1 LHFNAKLHVLSLVL
15 DVHEPIVLEEP
26 EVFGSIV
33 VIFDEIRSAFDFYPV
48 LLNVLLFKKELDL
61 LFIERIND
69 CFNVVEEGQL
79 VLETRSML
87 LIKRHC
93 RDMLELEW
101 HLNCSDAGCGIFI
114 RIELLADEV
123 FRNHASFY
131 LVSHCLCVL
140 DDEILNVVM
149 GHAFAE

>member
-1 LHFNAKLHVLSLVL
+1 MSLVL

-33 VIFDEIRSAFDFYPV
+33 VIFDEIRSAFDLYPV

-69 CFNVVEEGQL
+69 CFKVVEEGQL

-87 LIKRHC
+87 LVKRHC

-101 HLNCSDAGCGIFI
+101 HLN
-114 RIELLADEV
+114 
-123 FRNHASFY
+123 
-131 LVSHCLCVL
+131 
-140 DDEILNVVM
+140 
-149 GHAFAE
+149 